1 MSRPFRFAP
10 FLLAALALGQTPSVL
25 GADAETDALNLE
37 SAPAAATATTAKDTK
52 IFVEGALGNSTQRYQ
67 SQSRD
72 LGRASFDFSH
82 SARLSPGL
90 RAVFSD
96 RIDNIHPT
104 DGGADSTVNSLREA
118 YLSWQPEGGNT
129 VVEFGRINLRYGP
142 AYGYNPTD
150 FFRDGSLRTLT
161 SANPFALRENRLGT
175 VMLRGQRL
183 WTDGSLSVA
192 YSPKLASRPNADGW
206 SLDLG
211 STNNRDRALI
221 ALGTQFSQRVSTQV
235 LAYKEDGLSTTL
247 GASLTALL
255 SDAATAHLEWSR
267 GREPDLLSR
276 ALVAPGAT
284 ATRNRFA
291 SGVTYTTLGKLSV
304 TAEYEYNGFA
314 LSQSKWASLGATAPA
329 TQVAYLV
336 EAQRLQEQVPRQ
348 AMLIYVTQKSLGLK
362 DLDLTA
368 FLRINGNDH
377 SRLAWVELRHH
388 WPSFDLAF
396 QLQQNI
402 GRITSEYGIQPD
414 RRIIQ
419 ILGTYYF

>member
-1 MSRPFRFAP
+1 MRRFARFAP
-10 FLLAALALGQTPSVL
+10 IALFALALIQALPVL
-25 GADAETDALNLE
+25 GADAEADALNLE
-37 SAPAAATATTAKDTK
+37 SAPTASAAATAKDTK
-52 IFVEGALGNSTQRYQ
+52 IFIEGALGNSSQRYQ

-82 SARLSPGL
+82 SARLGPGL

-96 RIDNIHPT
+96 RIDNIHPA
-104 DGGADSTVNSLREA
+104 DVGDSTVNSLREA

-192 YSPKLASRPNADGW
+192 YSPKLASRPSTDGW

-211 STNNRDRALI
+211 STNNRDRVLI
-221 ALGTQFSQRVSTQV
+221 ALGTQFSQRVNGQL
-235 LAYKEDGLSTTL
+235 LAYKEDGLPTTL

-255 SDAATAHLEWSR
+255 SDAATAQMEWSR

-276 ALVAPGAT
+276 ALATPGMT
-284 ATRNRFA
+284 STRSRF
-291 SGVTYTTLGKLSV
+291 SGGFTYTTLGKMSV

-314 LSQSKWASLGATAPA
+314 LSQSNWAALGATSPA

-368 FLRINGNDH
+368 FLRINANDH
-377 SRLAWVELRHH
+377 SKLAWVELRHH
-388 WPSFDLAF
+388 WPSFDLAL

-414 RRIIQ
+414 RRVVQ